1 MDQNGRNLLPTVL
14 RVEQIHKH
22 LKDNQNF
29 TFSPI
34 EGSYISQDCAVAVVV
49 NRVPYNGM
57 MIRCAIVP
65 DDLTQKW
72 VNYVSWV
79 FGLTKTPATPPI
91 DDHIQSQN
99 QATPSAPIKQLTLL
113 DMIKNYQALLERKD
127 DLAEQTKANNAAIE
141 AAKGE
146 ITQQM
151 VDEDI
156 PRISTGGYCFTLTA
170 KTSYTKR
177 SEAELAEGGLDFLD
191 VLREEGLGDI
201 IVEKVDPRTLQST
214 IKDYVEEH
222 GELSEG
228 LDSVIRSY
236 EYNDITRR
244 KESAGRKKK

>member
-1 MDQNGRNLLPTVL
+1 MALIDS
-14 RVEQIHKH
+14 I
-22 LKDNQNF
+22 KD
-29 TFSPI
+29 
-34 EGSYISQDCAVAVVV
+34 Y
-49 NRVPYNGM
+49 
-57 MIRCAIVP
+57 
-65 DDLTQKW
+65 L
-72 VNYVSWV
+72 
-79 FGLTKTPATPPI
+79 
-91 DDHIQSQN
+91 
-99 QATPSAPIKQLTLL
+99 
-113 DMIKNYQALLERKD
+113 ALLERKD

-141 AAKGE
+141 AAKAE

-177 SEAELAEGGLDFLD
+177 SEEELAEGGLDFLD
-191 VLREEGLGDI
+191 VLRKEGLGDI

-222 GELSEG
+222 GELSEA

-236 EYNDITRR
+236 DYNDITRR

>member
-1 MDQNGRNLLPTVL
+1 M
-14 RVEQIHKH
+14 E
-22 LKDNQNF
+22 
-29 TFSPI
+29 
-34 EGSYISQDCAVAVVV
+34 
-49 NRVPYNGM
+49 
-57 MIRCAIVP
+57 
-65 DDLTQKW
+65 
-72 VNYVSWV
+72 
-79 FGLTKTPATPPI
+79 
-91 DDHIQSQN
+91 
-99 QATPSAPIKQLTLL
+99 LL
-113 DMIKNYQALLERKD
+113 DMVKGYQSLLETKEA
-127 DLAEQTKANNAAIE
+127 LAAQTKENNAAIE
-141 AAKGE
+141 AAKAE

-222 GELSEG
+222 GGLSEG
-228 LDSVIRSY
+228 LESVIRSY
-236 EYNDITRR
+236 DYNDITRR

>member
-1 MDQNGRNLLPTVL
+1 MGARKKFKELPSRCRTVKTITSSTPVPGVLIGMMALRSNIPTAMNEDWKLTTCPECGR
-14 RVEQIHKH
+14 ECWYQINNAKI
-22 LKDNQNF
+22 LKDLYCSSEVRF
-29 TFSPI
+29 LCT
-34 EGSYISQDCAVAVVV
+34 ECALKS
-49 NRVPYNGM
+49 R
-57 MIRCAIVP
+57 
-65 DDLTQKW
+65 K
-72 VNYVSWV
+72 VSNMA
-79 FGLTKTPATPPI
+79 LI
-91 DDHIQSQN
+91 
-99 QATPSAPIKQLTLL
+99 
-113 DMIKNYQALLERKD
+113 DMIKNYQALLDRKD
-127 DLAEQTKANNAAIE
+127 DLSEQTKANNAAIE
-141 AAKGE
+141 AAKAE

-177 SEAELAEGGLDFLD
+177 SEEELAEGGLDFLD

-222 GELSEG
+222 GELSEA